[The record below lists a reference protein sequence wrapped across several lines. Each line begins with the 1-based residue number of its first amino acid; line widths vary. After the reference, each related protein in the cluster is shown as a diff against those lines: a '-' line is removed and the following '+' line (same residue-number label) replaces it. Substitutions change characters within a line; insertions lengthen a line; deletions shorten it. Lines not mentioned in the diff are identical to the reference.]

1 MKAVVKLLRSAW
13 QNDYTTHSNQQ
24 HTQAKYACTSTIND
38 TFELSDLHE
47 ACWSIIVEYCYT
59 CSKPKDEC
67 MSGCADVVGY
77 GAQSVPAR
85 MNALAGED
93 EWEARTMMPGT
104 TPL

>member
-47 ACWSIIVEYCYT
+47 ACWSIIVEFYT
-59 CSKPKDEC
+59 ATHAANPK
-67 MSGCADVVGY
+67 MSVCLGVQTWLGMEHNLY
-77 GAQSVPAR
+77 QLG
-85 MNALAGED
+85 
-93 EWEARTMMPGT
+93 
-104 TPL
+104 